1 VTDEVRE
8 EHRSEQS
15 VGLRISE
22 TPMGETSSESI
33 TAMEQELQAAKADM
47 ETTRM
52 EVESLNSQLSE
63 RDSKMGELQT
73 AITEK
78 VALIESQEQEL
89 ATLRDASAASEG
101 RIAELSDSLVEAT
114 TKYRSAL
121 ASANPSVPA
130 SLLTGE
136 TIAEIDAA
144 LTTAQGV
151 VETVKE
157 TLAAASAEMRVPAG
171 APERT
176 GPDLSSL
183 SPKEKIQYAIR
194 KETE

>member
-1 VTDEVRE
+1 MTDEVRE
-8 EHRSEQS
+8 EHR
-15 VGLRISE
+15 
-22 TPMGETSSESI
+22 TPMSETSSESI
-33 TAMEQELQAAKADM
+33 TAIQTELEGAKKG
-47 ETTRM
+47 
-52 EVESLNSQLSE
+52 VESLNSQLSE

-101 RIAELSDSLVEAT
+101 RMAELSNGLVEAT
-114 TKYRSAL
+114 EKYRSAL

-130 SLLTGE
+130 SLITGE
-136 TIAEIDAA
+136 SIAEIDASMA
-144 LTTAQGV
+144 TAQGV

-157 TLAAASAEMRVPAG
+157 TLAAASAETLVPAG

-176 GPDLSSL
+176 GPDLSSM
-183 SPKEKIQYAIR
+183 SPKEKIAYAIK
-194 KETE
+194 KESD